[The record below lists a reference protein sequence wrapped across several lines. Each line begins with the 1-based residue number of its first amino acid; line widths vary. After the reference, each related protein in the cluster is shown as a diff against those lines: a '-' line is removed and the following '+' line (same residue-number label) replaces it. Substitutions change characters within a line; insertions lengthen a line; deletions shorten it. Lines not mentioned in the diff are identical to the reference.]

1 VVPTLFNFHW
11 AYLSLVTLILCF
23 TDAIYAS
30 MNDTS
35 YFKFVSY
42 AVVIIYVVSIILNL
56 ISNCVNVN
64 FANYFEYSCK
74 FNAALVVTR
83 NISILSIKRYDH
95 LLKCLED
102 SNTNKMVIIGFIMY
116 GASFTLFK

>member
-1 VVPTLFNFHW
+1 
-11 AYLSLVTLILCF
+11 
-23 TDAIYAS
+23 

-35 YFKFVSY
+35 YFKYVSY
-42 AVVIIYVVSIILNL
+42 AVVIIYVVSIILNF

-83 NISILSIKRYDH
+83 NISILIIKRYDH
-95 LLKCLED
+95 SLKCLED

-116 GASFTLFK
+116 GASFTLFKQAFVNFKIQYFILLFFS